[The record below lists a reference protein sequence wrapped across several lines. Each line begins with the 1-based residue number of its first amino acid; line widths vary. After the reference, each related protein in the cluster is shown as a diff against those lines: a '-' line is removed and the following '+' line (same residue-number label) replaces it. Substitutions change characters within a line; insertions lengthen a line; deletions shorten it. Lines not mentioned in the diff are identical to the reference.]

1 LSAYIQQR
9 EVLKQQLAE
18 RGAKSL
24 SFGLDGTPTG
34 KNSDIGMQLR
44 TLQLYLVNN
53 SLGFSDIFHRYLES
67 DDLS

>member
-1 LSAYIQQR
+1 MYVQQR
-9 EVLKQQLAE
+9 DALKQALND
-18 RGAKSL
+18 RGSKTL
-24 SFGLDGTPTG
+24 TFDLQGKPIG
-34 KNSDIGMQLR
+34 KNADIGMQLR